1 MNYKIFNNKI
11 FIYIFFTILSF
22 LTRYYLFEGRE
33 SWHDE
38 WHTIY
43 VADPNLSTAE
53 TLARYYGDKGGSFL
67 TESIKPVIKNI
78 FHNLKSGLKIPI
90 IFLSIQVEK
99 W

>member
-38 WHTIY
+38 WHSIY
-43 VADPNLSTAE
+43 VAKPYLSTAE
-53 TLARYYGDKGGSFL
+53 TLASFFYKQGNVLPFIVCRYY
-67 TESIKPVIKNI
+67 N
-78 FHNLKSGLKIPI
+78 
-90 IFLSIQVEK
+90 
-99 W
+99 